1 MALLLITHVLL
12 LKLFCCLNRLVFRIN
27 SSVISDFC
35 NELIAYALNIS
46 KRTFNKNL
54 DLS

>member
-12 LKLFCCLNRLVFRIN
+12 LKLFCCLNRLVFRID
-27 SSVISDFC
+27 SSVISYLC

-46 KRTFNKNL
+46 NET
-54 DLS
+54 DI